1 MGKGLW
7 SSPPASSALPRRA
20 GVVPWARS
28 SWCGHVAPW
37 VAEPQQVR
45 PKVAQGWVRS
55 CTAGRGGCL
64 AQASLPPCRVSP
76 SHPTLSTK
84 LTFTRDS
91 VDHEP
96 PLSTLTHEKIAELK
110 STYEILGPGSPLRSG
125 GWGGGVA
132 ALSPLRKTD
141 KETDEDSK
149 L

>member
-1 MGKGLW
+1 MGEELHSW
-7 SSPPASSALPRRA
+7 SRRL
-20 GVVPWARS
+20 
-28 SWCGHVAPW
+28 
-37 VAEPQQVR
+37 
-45 PKVAQGWVRS
+45 
-55 CTAGRGGCL
+55 L

-84 LTFTRDS
+84 LTFTGDS